1 MSVKK
6 RYVWM
11 MITGLGILILLWL
24 WLGFHMTNPL
34 RHSID
39 VVEFHRIMAVEI
51 STACDITSWT
61 MGPIEFDTGRFPVWK
76 RYHII
81 GRQLYRDHV
90 SNRVRIA
97 WGRPFFSDRY
107 VLGKDQASVVFAAS
121 GFDNKVCLI
130 TVEPPLENTHLDK
143 ECLKI
148 IQQRFKD
155 IIN

>member
-1 MSVKK
+1 MSSKK
-6 RYVWM
+6 RYVW
-11 MITGLGILILLWL
+11 IVIIVLGILVLTWFV
-24 WLGFHMTNPL
+24 FHITNPL

-39 VVEFHRIMAVEI
+39 VVEFHKMIASEI
-51 STACDITSWT
+51 PTACGVTSWT
-61 MGPIEFDTGRFPVWK
+61 MGPVEFDTGRFPIWE

-81 GRQLYRDHV
+81 GRQLYKDYV

-107 VLGKDQASVVFAAS
+107 VFGQDRDSLVFVAS

-155 IIN
+155 IVN